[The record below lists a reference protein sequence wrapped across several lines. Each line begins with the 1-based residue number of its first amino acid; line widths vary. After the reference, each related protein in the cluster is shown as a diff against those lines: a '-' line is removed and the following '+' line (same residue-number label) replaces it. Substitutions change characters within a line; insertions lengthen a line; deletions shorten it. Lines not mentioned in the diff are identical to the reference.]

1 MISCV
6 IGSGIF
12 SGNGEALKAAGP
24 GGLMLALTGVSL
36 VTIAMLEGLS
46 EMIQLFA
53 APNALVEY
61 VRHFVDEDLAWLVG
75 FAYWFVTILLENWTM
90 LTS

>member
-1 MISCV
+1 M

-24 GGLMLALTGVSL
+24 GGLMIALLVVGL

-53 APNALVEY
+53 APNALVRY
-61 VRHFVDEDLAWLVG
+61 PLAP
-75 FAYWFVTILLENWTM
+75 
-90 LTS
+90 